1 MKRAAWYALCLIWI
15 FALTSAEVLAQVST
29 APACSAA
36 ENKQFDFWI
45 GDWDVTE
52 AATGAHAAQVRVER
66 ILDGCVLLEQYQD
79 PGGLK
84 GHSFTIYDASR
95 QVWHQSWVTNRGQLL
110 TLEGRLNEG
119 RLNEDGMV
127 LSGKFLSPDHKENL
141 VRGTWKPESAGVRET
156 AVTSTDGG
164 KTWKIWFDLMFR
176 KKGAAK
182 DGDDAATVAAL
193 DTEYQAAVKAN
204 DAVTMER
211 ILADDFVL
219 VLGSGKSFNKT
230 ELLDSAR
237 TRLAIYEHQ
246 EDTEQK
252 VRVYGNTA
260 VVTAKLYLKGTQG
273 GKPFE
278 RTLWFS
284 DTYVRTASGWRYV
297 FGQASLPLP
306 SN

>member
-1 MKRAAWYALCLIWI
+1 MKRAPWCAICLAWI
-15 FALTSAEVLAQVST
+15 FALASALAVAQPGP
-29 APACSAA
+29 APACTTP

-45 GDWDVTE
+45 GDWEVTE
-52 AATGAHAAQVRVER
+52 AASGAHAAQVRVER

-84 GHSFTIYDASR
+84 GQSFTIYDAPR

-110 TLEGRLNEG
+110 TLEGRLG
-119 RLNEDGMV
+119 ADGMV
-127 LSGKFLSPDHKENL
+127 LNGKFLSPDHNETL
-141 VRGTWKPESAGVRET
+141 VRGTWKPEGASVRET

-164 KTWKIWFDLMFR
+164 KTWKPWFDLMFQA
-176 KKGAAK
+176 KGAAAK
-182 DGDDAATVAAL
+182 DAEDAATVAAL

-204 DAVTMER
+204 DSVTMDR
-211 ILADDFVL
+211 ILADDFIL

-237 TRLAIYEHQ
+237 QRLAIYEHQ

-260 VVTAKLYLKGTQG
+260 VVTAKLFLKGTQN

-306 SN
+306 AN